1 MFFFCNSCPS
11 VRAHKKILKSFK
23 ILKVNL
29 ETKDTNI
36 FARFERDEFGLGRI
50 KKKMKLKKKKCL
62 IYYIVKNYKKQEM
75 VLCFLLR
82 NETRRE

>member
-1 MFFFCNSCPS
+1 MFFFVIRVCLS
-11 VRAHKKILKSFK
+11 VQTKKILKSFK

-62 IYYIVKNYKKQEM
+62 IYYIVKNYKKT
-75 VLCFLLR
+75 R
-82 NETRRE
+82 NGTLFFVAK